1 MLSLNNKR
9 IQRHRP
15 CGAEY
20 SSMPPKQMRQQ
31 SAAEAAD
38 LEVAWI
44 MTFRCDQRKVAG
56 ALPKFRS
63 FARAYQKSKE
73 NTYTYIYIYMY
84 IKTYWLLHLWYFV
97 EELQHLLSGWYD
109 FLTDI
114 CFWQTYC
121 TSSLDENDK
130 QDEIYVRFSED
141 ETQLI
146 FKWLKTKR
154 PSHIRRVDD
163 FQPNETLEVYST
175 FPFWKSR
182 SLY

>member
-1 MLSLNNKR
+1 MFQQKLTATINIIKIQQAVFVKTSTITMLSLNNKR

-73 NTYTYIYIYMY
+73 NTYTYIYMY
-84 IKTYWLLHLWYFV
+84 IKTY
-97 EELQHLLSGWYD
+97 
-109 FLTDI
+109 
-114 CFWQTYC
+114 
-121 TSSLDENDK
+121 
-130 QDEIYVRFSED
+130 
-141 ETQLI
+141 
-146 FKWLKTKR
+146 
-154 PSHIRRVDD
+154 
-163 FQPNETLEVYST
+163 
-175 FPFWKSR
+175 
-182 SLY
+182 